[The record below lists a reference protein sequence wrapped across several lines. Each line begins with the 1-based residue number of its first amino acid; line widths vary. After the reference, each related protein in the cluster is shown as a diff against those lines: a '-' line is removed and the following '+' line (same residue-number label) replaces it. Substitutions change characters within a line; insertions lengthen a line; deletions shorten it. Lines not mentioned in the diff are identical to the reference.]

1 MVKYPVTGQSFF
13 SPSTP
18 PPPPTPFVKRLINSF
33 ELKKDLNSY

>member
-18 PPPPTPFVKRLINSF
+18 PPTPNPFCEKAN
-33 ELKKDLNSY
+33 